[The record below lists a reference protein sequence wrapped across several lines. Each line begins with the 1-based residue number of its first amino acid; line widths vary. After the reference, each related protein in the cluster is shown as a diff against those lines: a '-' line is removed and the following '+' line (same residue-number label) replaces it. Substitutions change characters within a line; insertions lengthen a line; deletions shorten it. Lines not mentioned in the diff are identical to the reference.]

1 MRIFVD
7 PVTEERLAILA
18 KDRDATYLARGFAT
32 TDEKRRVHFE
42 PARCTFIYRER

>member
-1 MRIFVD
+1 MRLFID
-7 PVTEERLAILA
+7 PVTEDRLAILA
-18 KDRDATYLARGFAT
+18 KDRNAAYIARGFAT